1 MSLADVML
9 ERIGRVMYRR
19 LLIVEG
25 ESARLCPV
33 RFGFLRASRRTDAPV
48 WSTVTRTVWCL
59 IGYFIAY
66 ALWVHE
72 RTELRHTP
80 PTQAKFLEAP
90 LEASLDTLERE
101 IADEGLRVIRE
112 MVPNAR

>member
-1 MSLADVML
+1 MSLTEVML
-9 ERIGRVMYRR
+9 QRIGAVMYRR

-48 WSTVTRTVWCL
+48 WSSVTRTVWCL

-66 ALWVHE
+66 AWWVHE
-72 RTELRHTP
+72 RTMLRHIP
-80 PTQAKFLEAP
+80 PTQAKFLEQP
-90 LEASLDTLERE
+90 LEASLDALERE